1 MKLLQA
7 ILVALVVASVYT
19 GPLDEISKA
28 AKKVGD
34 VISKAPEVTKD
45 GWRAVENLANM
56 AKDEG
61 KKVAKEGWGKVEHG
75 AHKAADF
82 AGDAASEVKKQTS
95 NGVHSLGEL
104 TKTLSMFISAM
115 GSTQKE

>member
-61 KKVAKEGWGKVEHG
+61 KVEHG